1 MPVMSSVTEAAF
13 VETKQ
18 HRRFQEFCDACRRY
32 RYIGLCYGPPGVGK
46 TLSARHYANWETI
59 GRYRSDAPNGPV
71 TLEQVKGSAVV
82 LYTPPVVVTSPGR
95 LPNDI
100 ERLRDK
106 LRGFRLEEIRREER
120 PLLESANRE
129 VDALY
134 EYHRRT
140 GLNGFDVPP
149 EEVARRQNEWRRIF
163 EGMSA
168 REHAQ
173 PDPTALIL
181 IDEADR
187 LKMTGLEQMRAI
199 FDQGGI
205 GMVLIGMPGLEKQL
219 ARYPQLYSRI
229 GFVHEFKPLSHE
241 EVRQLLQ
248 ERWWPALASMPDG
261 GIADEESIAAII
273 RITGGN
279 FRLLHRLLTQIGR
292 VLEINKLEKVTLP
305 VVEAARE
312 SLVIGTD

>member
-1 MPVMSSVTEAAF
+1 MSSVTEAAF

-46 TLSARHYANWETI
+46 TLSARHYANWETVE
-59 GRYRSDAPNGPV
+59 RYRPDTPNGPV
-71 TLEQVKGSAVV
+71 TLEQVKGSTVV
-82 LYTPPVVVTSPGR
+82 LYTPPVVVASPGR

-106 LRGFRLEEIRREER
+106 LRSFYLEEIRREER

-149 EEVARRQNEWRRIF
+149 EEVARRQNEWRRIL
-163 EGMSA
+163 ERISG
-168 REHAQ
+168 RERAQ

-187 LKMTGLEQMRAI
+187 LKMTGLEQMRPI

-229 GFVHEFKPLSHE
+229 GFVHEFKPLSRE

-248 ERWWPALASMPDG
+248 ERWWPALAPMPDG

-292 VLEINKLEKVTLP
+292 VLEINKLEKVSVP

-312 SLVIGTD
+312 SLVIGTA

>member
-32 RYIGLCYGPPGVGK
+32 QYIGLCYGPPGVGK
-46 TLSARHYANWETI
+46 TLSARHYANWETLE
-59 GRYRSDAPNGPV
+59 RYRPDAAGSTV

-100 ERLRDK
+100 ARLRDL
-106 LRGFRLEEIRREER
+106 LRGFFLEEIRREER
-120 PLLESANRE
+120 PKLDAAQQALN
-129 VDALY
+129 ALY
-134 EYHRRT
+134 EPVRR
-140 GLNGFDVPP
+140 GLNMFDEPP
-149 EEVARRQNEWRRIF
+149 DEVARRQNAWRTLHDAMNERL
-163 EGMSA
+163 
-168 REHAQ
+168 RAQ

-229 GFVHEFKPLSHE
+229 GFVHEFKPLSRE

-248 ERWWPALASMPDG
+248 ERWWPALAPMPDG

-312 SLVIGTD
+312 SLVIGTV

>member
-1 MPVMSSVTEAAF
+1 MPVMSSVTEAGF

-59 GRYRSDAPNGPV
+59 ESYRPDAAGGTV
-71 TLEQVKGSAVV
+71 TLEQVKGSVV
-82 LYTPPVVVTSPGR
+82 ILYTPPVVVTSPGR

-100 ERLRDK
+100 ARLRDL
-106 LRGFRLEEIRREER
+106 LRGFFLEEIRSEEQFK
-120 PLLESANRE
+120 LDAAQQALS
-129 VDALY
+129 ALY
-134 EYHRRT
+134 EPVSR
-140 GLNGFDVPP
+140 GLNMFAEPP
-149 EEVARRQNEWRRIF
+149 DEVARRQNAWRTLHDALNERL
-163 EGMSA
+163 
-168 REHAQ
+168 RAQ

-229 GFVHEFKPLSHE
+229 GFVHEFKPLSRE
-241 EVRQLLQ
+241 EVRPLLQ
-248 ERWWPALASMPDG
+248 ERWWPALAPMPEG

-292 VLEINKLEKVTLP
+292 VLEINKLEKVMLP
-305 VVEAARE
+305 VVETARE
-312 SLVIGTD
+312 SLVIGTA